1 MPSTFTTLE
10 IGKSALIAARHAMDV
25 TGHNIANA
33 ATPGYSRQRVN
44 SEPIIQRLPL
54 GVGVSGMGV
63 KVADIAR
70 IRDKFVDAVL
80 RNEQEK
86 KAALAIQKEVFEHMQ
101 IVFAEPSDSSIR
113 DSVDFFW
120 AAWHDL
126 SSEPDSASARAQL
139 LEAGRSLCD
148 MLRHLA
154 SQLDSLTVDLENGID
169 AAVAKVNMLAQ
180 RVTSLNV
187 EISRALARKEPVGD
201 LLDRRDLLLDE
212 LAELTGATVSYLE
225 DGTVQV
231 NLGGVRLVDGYKC
244 YGLGYAFTA
253 EGVKF
258 HVITGPNETDKIHLD
273 SVGGSLGGHKIARD
287 DVVTRFRVQ
296 LSESVRKVVD
306 GINFIHMSNV
316 DPDSG
321 IQGIPFFQFHDDIL
335 ATIKVNDLIV
345 QDPGNI
351 RTQVGDDPL
360 DGSIALAIADFIEGT
375 HNEHLEYLA
384 SLDPSFQVSDGD
396 FTEKWVVIVGSLGI
410 DAQKVDS
417 AFDTQELLV
426 KELSNRR
433 DSISGVSI
441 DEEITN
447 LIREQHAF
455 SAASRVI
462 TVADEMLDTIIN
474 RMGIAGR

>member
-1 MPSTFTTLE
+1 
-10 IGKSALIAARHAMDV
+10 MDV

-44 SEPIIQRLPL
+44 LEPIIQRLPL

-63 KVADIAR
+63 KVTDVTR
-70 IRDKFVDAVL
+70 IRDRFVDAVL

-113 DSVDFFW
+113 DSMDFFW

-148 MLRHLA
+148 LLRHLG

-169 AAVAKVNMLAQ
+169 ATVAKVNMLAQ
-180 RVTSLNV
+180 RVSSLNV
-187 EISRALARKEPVGD
+187 EISRALARKEPVAD

-212 LAELTGATVSYLE
+212 LAGLTGATVNYLD

-231 NLGGVRLVDGYKC
+231 NLGGVRLVDGAKH
-244 YGLGYAFTA
+244 YGLGSEFTP

-258 HVITGPNETDKIHLD
+258 HVITGPNDLDKINLD
-273 SVGGSLGGHKIARD
+273 SMGGSLGGHKVARD
-287 DVVTRFRVQ
+287 DVVLRFRQQ
-296 LSESVRKVVD
+296 LSESVRKVID
-306 GINFIHMSNV
+306 GINIIHESNMDN
-316 DPDSG
+316 DPTKK
-321 IQGIPFFQFHDDIL
+321 GIPFFEFGDDIL
-335 ATIKVNDLIV
+335 ATIEVHHLII
-345 QDPGNI
+345 QDPGNNI
-351 RTQVGDDPL
+351 RTQLTSGDPL

-375 HNEHLEYLA
+375 HNDYLEHLAGLD
-384 SLDPSFQVSDGD
+384 SLFQVSDGD
-396 FTEKWVVIVGSLGI
+396 FTEKWVAIVGALGI
-410 DAQKVDS
+410 DAQKVES

-426 KELSNRR
+426 KELENRK
-433 DSISGVSI
+433 DSISGVSL

-455 SAASRVI
+455 NAASRVI

-474 RMGIAGR
+474 RMGLGGR